1 MFELFLDHFLSIF
14 HSWLQHMKEL
24 NLELERTFWWKQLQ
38 SQQVHW
44 EFYDLFDVTEKV
56 SKLCNQTV
64 YLFFQFFWYFNLY
77 GIISYLRTKP
87 STDKVRCWGKGRFG
101 NSSWGIFSA
110 NSNFN
115 LNIEWIWNLLFSIFF
130 FFLYGVEVGH
140 SLLYNTSKIAILA
153 SKKLYTIVKQ
163 NLKRDL
169 GWLLVKSYY
178 LITVGQYRLIL
189 DYCHYLIHLC

>member
-38 SQQVHW
+38 SQQVHG
-44 EFYDLFDVTEKV
+44 EFYDPFDMTEKV
-56 SKLCNQTV
+56 SKLYN
-64 YLFFQFFWYFNLY
+64 LFFQFFWYFNLY
-77 GIISYLRTKP
+77 GIISYLGRSLQQIKC
-87 STDKVRCWGKGRFG
+87 DVGEKGDL
-101 NSSWGIFSA
+101 GIVAEVF
-110 NSNFN
+110 FQ
-115 LNIEWIWNLLFSIFF
+115 LILIIIWTLSKFETYYFLIF

-140 SLLYNTSKIAILA
+140 SLLDSTSKIAILA

-178 LITVGQYRLIL
+178 LITVGQHRLIL
-189 DYCHYLIHLC
+189 DYCRYLIHLC